1 VKTSSP
7 VIKEEV
13 DIAMVAFMNV
23 ANKATR
29 RAIAAVLLQV
39 EAAGVLALGVF
50 LIAKSLTS
58 TPEAPGALIAEVIF
72 ALLGGFGLLA
82 AARGYRRSRDY
93 GRAPAVLVNLI
104 ALGVAYFQVGAQLW
118 VVAIPLAL
126 LALMTLVVVLSII
139 PD

>member
-1 VKTSSP
+1 
-7 VIKEEV
+7 
-13 DIAMVAFMNV
+13 MNV

-50 LIAKSLTS
+50 LIVKSLTS
-58 TPEAPGALIAEVIF
+58 APEAPGALIAEVVF
-72 ALLGGFGLLA
+72 ALLGGLGLLA
-82 AARGYRRSRDY
+82 AARGYRRSREY

-104 ALGVAYFQVGAQLW
+104 ALGLAYFQVGAHLW

-126 LALMTLVVVLSII
+126 LALATLVVVLSII
-139 PD
+139 PE